1 VIVGI
6 RGKIGAGK
14 DVIAAR
20 LVERWGFRIVR
31 FADALREEL
40 LERLPRTLRAMHDL
54 LRDNPVHVCCCRSW
68 PLEDCLRQMIYRTKP
83 AGVREL
89 LQEYGTDVRRRD
101 EPEYWVR
108 QWAARARAAGPLVVA
123 PDVRYPNEAE
133 SVMAAGGVLWCVE
146 RPGTVVGTHD
156 SETVMD
162 GWTRWDAVLRN
173 ERTLEDL
180 QTLVDALARGLAEQV
195 A

>member
-1 VIVGI
+1 MIVGI

-14 DVIAAR
+14 DAIASR

-40 LERLPRTLRAMHDL
+40 LERLPTTLLMMHDL
-54 LRDNPVHVCCCRSW
+54 LAGDPVHVCCCRSW
-68 PLEDCLRQMIYRTKP
+68 PIEDCLRQMVYKTKP
-83 AGVREL
+83 RGVREL

-101 EPEYWVR
+101 EPGYWVR
-108 QWAARARAAGPLVVA
+108 QWAARATTAGPHVVA

-133 SVMAAGGVLWCVE
+133 AVLAAGGVLWCVE
-146 RPGTVVGTHD
+146 RPGTAVGAHP

-162 GWTRWDAVLRN
+162 AWDRWDAVVRN
-173 ERTLEDL
+173 DGTLTDL
-180 QTLVDALARGLAEQV
+180 YAAVDALASGLEERV